1 MSWRSCQSI
10 RAIAPAEG
18 KEQMTPPMCFEI
30 LPILC
35 AFFYRVSIVH
45 VYMSAVSYLPP
56 SNENRSSSLVLCGYQ
71 TPTTSPR
78 PQIGPTSQRAD
89 QSALAV
95 RGPVGRAGPPKE
107 TEGWGPLLSGA
118 WHICIYTPWMSR
130 LVRRQTSRGHVTR
143 SQSMPES
150 TLERQTGCES
160 FALGIGGHI
169 PRPRTTRSRGPSS
182 R

>member
-45 VYMSAVSYLPP
+45 VYMSAASYLPP

-71 TPTTSPR
+71 TPTTSP
-78 PQIGPTSQRAD
+78 PQIGSTSQRAD
-89 QSALAV
+89 QFALAV
-95 RGPVGRAGPPKE
+95 RGLVGREGLPRDGWIGAAFERRRDRQMGPGCVDCFAGRHL
-107 TEGWGPLLSGA
+107 EG
-118 WHICIYTPWMSR
+118 T
-130 LVRRQTSRGHVTR
+130 
-143 SQSMPES
+143 
-150 TLERQTGCES
+150 
-160 FALGIGGHI
+160 
-169 PRPRTTRSRGPSS
+169 
-182 R
+182 

>member
-1 MSWRSCQSI
+1 MWSVGGG
-10 RAIAPAEG
+10 EG
-18 KEQMTPPMCFEI
+18 RNQPKKGSTAAMVKALGL
-30 LPILC
+30 LPLW
-35 AFFYRVSIVH
+35 FKPYRIYHQTRIGHSPGFTRVP
-45 VYMSAVSYLPP
+45 LP
-56 SNENRSSSLVLCGYQ
+56 S
-71 TPTTSPR
+71 
-78 PQIGPTSQRAD
+78 QIGPASQRAD

-118 WHICIYTPWMSR
+118 WHICIYTPWVNR